1 MNVATPLIV
10 NIHVRPVYQA
20 DVKGKVDSLAFFKR
34 VEWHMKTRSASLILL
49 LVLAGSTF
57 AGMPMHFGE
66 SECGMDSIMDMDCC
80 KAALMQES
88 SPEVANAKLCCA
100 LNCAKDGTASPPNMV
115 RVTPPPLA
123 STSSHPA
130 LTQPLAGNSLISRR
144 IDRLHGPPDSR
155 PTYLRNLALLI

>member
-1 MNVATPLIV
+1 
-10 NIHVRPVYQA
+10 
-20 DVKGKVDSLAFFKR
+20 
-34 VEWHMKTRSASLILL
+34 MKTRSASLILL

-100 LNCAKDGTASPPNMV
+100 LKCAKDGTTSPPNIV
-115 RVTPPPLA
+115 RVTTPPLVSA
-123 STSSHPA
+123 SSHPVS
-130 LTQPLAGNSLISRR
+130 TQPLTVNSLIFRR
-144 IDRLHGPPDSR
+144 IDRLHGPPDSG